1 MWLSAIQR
9 WLGLVGK
16 QKTTNPNACCLCR
29 NDRDESDKDPTSSA
43 CCMHLLAEDTT
54 ALIAGFP
61 DPAAKTCDLRERLIQ
76 GIRPNVNLDSLYELD
91 EIHGGG
97 SMSDIRLVRRKQD
110 HSCVR
115 ALKRLNKLDV
125 KERSARR
132 EIAILQMLDHPGIC
146 RLLEVYED
154 SFFFNLVLEHIDG
167 HELRSEIPTCEHR
180 AACIMHQLFNALAY
194 CHKRNVIHR
203 DVKLENIMIQEWGD
217 LFPNIKLIDFG
228 LSIVSSETYTS
239 SPHTGTEHY
248 MAPEIASGI
257 YSSAV
262 DVWSAGVVLH
272 AALRGRFPGLPFDGS
287 TSSRSQV
294 GFLSAPA
301 KSLIHCLLQTNPS
314 SRITAA
320 SAAAHMWTIAGKKP
334 PTSGQLAKV
343 ASKRTILDFMS
354 FRCSCPIRRSA
365 LTALTMQL
373 TDKQLQG
380 FQDDFSLMDSDSDG
394 CLSKEEL
401 LRVMLKVPTEE
412 VQQARDWAEACCHTI
427 FLEDPQE
434 VSFTEWVASAMQR
447 PEYQSHTALRGAFST
462 FDSICKGYI
471 SVYDLARVA
480 TDGVEE
486 AETWMMNFTGTC
498 TGAMDLNAFQ
508 RLVFQSQADS
518 FFLSRNTQQTI
529 RHNCTR
535 KDG

>member
-9 WLGLVGK
+9 WLGLVGE

-125 KERSARR
+125 KDRSARR

-217 LFPNIKLIDFG
+217 RFPNIKLIDFG

-320 SAAAHMWTIAGKKP
+320 SAAAHMWTIAGKKTTHVRTTCESWIKKDNSRLHVIP
-334 PTSGQLAKV
+334 LQL
-343 ASKRTILDFMS
+343 SN
-354 FRCSCPIRRSA
+354 PA
-365 LTALTMQL
+365 L
-373 TDKQLQG
+373 
-380 FQDDFSLMDSDSDG
+380 SPY
-394 CLSKEEL
+394 
-401 LRVMLKVPTEE
+401 R
-412 VQQARDWAEACCHTI
+412 
-427 FLEDPQE
+427 
-434 VSFTEWVASAMQR
+434 
-447 PEYQSHTALRGAFST
+447 
-462 FDSICKGYI
+462 
-471 SVYDLARVA
+471 
-480 TDGVEE
+480 
-486 AETWMMNFTGTC
+486 
-498 TGAMDLNAFQ
+498 LNHA
-508 RLVFQSQADS
+508 AD
-518 FFLSRNTQQTI
+518 
-529 RHNCTR
+529 
-535 KDG
+535 